1 MSSLP
6 ITVQEP
12 PGVQAALN
20 SLLGTGTTAPT
31 VTTVAEF
38 NAVVAGLAVDA
49 ASSVSATATGAN
61 AGMVLF
67 GGMLTANVY
76 SGDAATAMAFH
87 WATPP

>member
-31 VTTVAEF
+31 VTTERGPTR
-38 NAVVAGLAVDA
+38 NY
-49 ASSVSATATGAN
+49 
-61 AGMVLF
+61 VL
-67 GGMLTANVY
+67 
-76 SGDAATAMAFH
+76 
-87 WATPP
+87 PER